1 MNLSVAILVHQVLN
15 ETGSLYHAVFMER
28 HRNCLPSAAFFLG
41 LLSMMAPL
49 VSCVK

>member
-1 MNLSVAILVHQVLN
+1 MNLSVAILIHQVLN
-15 ETGSLYHAVFMER
+15 ETGSLYHEGTEIAF
-28 HRNCLPSAAFFLG
+28 LLQLFFLG